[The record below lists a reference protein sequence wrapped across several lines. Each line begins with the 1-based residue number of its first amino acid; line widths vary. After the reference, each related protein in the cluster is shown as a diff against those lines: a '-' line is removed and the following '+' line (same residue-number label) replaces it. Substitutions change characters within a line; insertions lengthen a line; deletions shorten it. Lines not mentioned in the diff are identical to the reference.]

1 MSATLEFSASY
12 FDGRSAASHPVRV
25 RRDAG
30 ELRIEGEALDLAVA
44 LAQIRAEPP
53 MAGSAHF
60 LRLPGGALLDTD
72 DAEAVRALFPDDVR
86 RDAWLRRLE
95 GRWTPALAA
104 LLGIGVF
111 SAWMVLVVLPLAAA
125 WAATRIPD
133 SVAKALGEQTLAVLD
148 RSLCSPSAIADGRQG
163 IVRDGVF
170 AAVVAEMPGYYGL
183 AFRACPGI
191 GPNAFALA
199 DGTIVVTDDL
209 IRLAQ
214 NDDELGAIIAHE
226 VGHVVANH
234 PVRLALQSAGVAVL
248 VSTLAGDAVSVSGLA
263 VAIPTYLMQAGYSR
277 QLEEEADAF
286 ALRRMI
292 ETRISPE
299 HFAVILE
306 RLQAARGSGDAE
318 ADYLSTHPSTALRI
332 ERARSLGQPRR

>member
-1 MSATLEFSASY
+1 MEFAANY
-12 FDGRSAASHPVRV
+12 FDGRSTASYPVRV
-25 RRDAG
+25 RRDAA
-30 ELRIEGEALDLAVA
+30 ELRIEGEALALAVP
-44 LAQIRAEPP
+44 LAHVRAEPP
-53 MAGSAHF
+53 MAGSGHF

-72 DAEAVRALFPDDVR
+72 DAEAVRAIFPDDLR

-104 LLGIGVF
+104 LLAIGVF
-111 SAWMVLVVLPLAAA
+111 SAWMVLVGLPMAAA

-133 SVAKALGEQTLAVLD
+133 SVAKALGEQTLAALD
-148 RSLCSPSAIADGRQG
+148 RSFCSPSLVAEGRQG

-170 AAVVAEMPGYYGL
+170 AVVVAEMPGYYGL
-183 AFRACPGI
+183 AFRACPAI

-199 DGTIVVTDDL
+199 DGTIVVTDEL
-209 IRLAQ
+209 LALAQ

-226 VGHVVANH
+226 VGHVVSNH
-234 PVRLALQSAGVAVL
+234 PLRLALQSAGVAVL
-248 VSTLAGDAVSVSGLA
+248 VSTVAGDAVSVSGLA

-286 ALRRMI
+286 ALRRMM
-292 ETRISPE
+292 EARISPE
-299 HFAVILE
+299 HFAAILE
-306 RLQAARGSGDAE
+306 RLEAARGERGSE
-318 ADYLSTHPSTALRI
+318 TDYLSTHPSTALRI